1 MVETDE
7 EQLEVLKNWW
17 DENGTTLVTTLV
29 LGLAAIFGYRAW
41 EDNVRET
48 GEAASSTYQNLVQ
61 ATSNLDDENLR
72 LTALNLGEEL
82 KNDYEGSAYA
92 SFAALHLAKI
102 AVEQGDLAA
111 AQAELQ
117 WTIDQNPEAHLETIA
132 RMRLAR
138 VLVDMEDAPA
148 ALASLSEHEPAAGQ
162 QATWA
167 EIRGDVYLALGDN
180 GNARQ
185 AYQEALELLG
195 DDRTR
200 PLLELKLADIPLATE
215 VTPTEEGA

>member
-82 KNDYEGSAYA
+82 KNDYKGSAYA

-167 EIRGDVYLALGDN
+167 ETRGDVYLALGDN
-180 GNARQ
+180 VNARQ

>member
-82 KNDYEGSAYA
+82 KNDYEGSTYA

-111 AQAELQ
+111 AQAGAREGMGGHVHMDAGAPNCL
-117 WTIDQNPEAHLETIA
+117 PSAAHEET
-132 RMRLAR
+132 
-138 VLVDMEDAPA
+138 
-148 ALASLSEHEPAAGQ
+148 S
-162 QATWA
+162 
-167 EIRGDVYLALGDN
+167 
-180 GNARQ
+180 
-185 AYQEALELLG
+185 
-195 DDRTR
+195 
-200 PLLELKLADIPLATE
+200 
-215 VTPTEEGA
+215 